1 MAQLHRTFSR
11 NLTWKISTCQFQLCN
26 PQPQAAPQPL
36 VPKSQNMTG
45 HQKTQTLRV
54 KRWQSIRGTGSAP
67 STERAPCPQTRISPQ
82 SLPLPPSSPAALPA
96 PPGRTGCSHNRW
108 SVLPWGLLNQGEGEE
123 RTHEQGRGW
132 KAETQTVVLI
142 SDRLPRPGR
151 GEGGKALP

>member
-54 KRWQSIRGTGSAP
+54 KRWQSIGGTGSAP

-96 PPGRTGCSHNRW
+96 PPGGDRMLAQQMVGPPS
-108 SVLPWGLLNQGEGEE
+108 GLVESGGRE
-123 RTHEQGRGW
+123 RRGHMSRGGAGRQKPKLW
-132 KAETQTVVLI
+132 C
-142 SDRLPRPGR
+142 
-151 GEGGKALP
+151 